1 VTAAAIEVAG
11 LTKSFGRH
19 AVLRGVDLAVARGSL
34 VGLVG
39 QNGAGKSTLLRA
51 LTGLCRR
58 DGGTVRVLGID
69 PAQDGVGV
77 RRLVSY
83 LPGETSV
90 YQQMTGRQFLDFAL
104 SFHGGRPT
112 PLLERLLAGFDL
124 PLQQRVRSYSAGMK
138 QKLAI
143 AATLA
148 IDADLYLL
156 DEPDRALDAAMRF
169 FLRELLLALKAAGKT
184 ILLSSHHLSEVES
197 LADRLEFLAAGR
209 FVPQDRLDAARAQL
223 RARLRL
229 RLRPG
234 AAPPDGARELLREP
248 DGTRVLATDGDPIAV
263 LRALPPGAV
272 LAAEAGT
279 VHLEDL
285 YRLLLGDDA
294 RPPEP
299 AP

>member
-1 VTAAAIEVAG
+1 MSYGSHVV
-11 LTKSFGRH
+11 RQ
-19 AVLRGVDLAVARGSL
+19 GVDLAVAPGTL

-58 DGGTVRVLGID
+58 DGGAVRVFGID

-77 RRLVSY
+77 RKSLSY

-90 YQQMTGRQFLDFAL
+90 YLQMTGRQFLDFAL
-104 SFHGGRPT
+104 SFHGRHDAAR
-112 PLLERLLAGFDL
+112 LDRLLTGFEL
-124 PLQQRVRSYSAGMK
+124 PLAQRVRSYSAGMK

-143 AATLA
+143 TATLA
-148 IDADLYLL
+148 IDVDLYLL

-169 FLRELLLALKAAGKT
+169 LLREALLALKAAGRT

-209 FVPQDRLDAARAQL
+209 FVQHTRLDAARAQL
-223 RARLRL
+223 RRRLRV

-234 AAPPDGARELLREP
+234 AALPADLQQFVREP
-248 DGTRVLATDGDPIAV
+248 DGTHVLAGDGDPMAV
-263 LRALPPGAV
+263 LRALPPDAV
-272 LAAEAGT
+272 LAAEVGT

-285 YRLLLGDDA
+285 YQLLLGDAA